1 MAKLVTKFGYFKP
14 GNKTKSGN
22 YARYIATRE
31 GVEKIDESQKNNPAT
46 LKQKKLIKDILR
58 DFPDSKQ
65 MLEYEDYVKNKT
77 IGTASEFIS
86 RSIEENASDALGREG
101 YAKYIALR
109 PRAERIGSHGLFTDE
124 GVAVNLS
131 AVVNEMNHHQ
141 GNIWTIILSLKREDA
156 ERLGFN
162 TGDRWRT
169 MLRTQTAE

>member
-101 YAKYIALR
+101 YA
-109 PRAERIGSHGLFTDE
+109 
-124 GVAVNLS
+124 
-131 AVVNEMNHHQ
+131 
-141 GNIWTIILSLKREDA
+141 
-156 ERLGFN
+156 
-162 TGDRWRT
+162 
-169 MLRTQTAE
+169 

>member
-31 GVEKIDESQKNNPAT
+31 GVEKIDESQKNKPAT

-86 RSIEENASDALGREG
+86 RSIEENASDALGRLEPE
-101 YAKYIALR
+101 A
-109 PRAERIGSHGLFTDE
+109 
-124 GVAVNLS
+124 AVN
-131 AVVNEMNHHQ
+131 MNRFRLTGGRQ
-141 GNIWTIILSLKREDA
+141 GAKACPL
-156 ERLGFN
+156 RLHLHRQFP
-162 TGDRWRT
+162 
-169 MLRTQTAE
+169 